1 MSENIAIIPARGG
14 SKRVPKKNIL
24 EFFGKPM
31 IAWTIEAAIKSNTFT
46 KVLVSTDCE
55 EIAKISKNYGA
66 EVPFL
71 RKSYAD
77 DISPISLATHDALI
91 QAEDFWSL
99 KFDTVTQLMPNCPL
113 RNDKDIV
120 EFTRAVDVQ
129 QLPELSQKAI
139 CFLKAKNHAWKGVK
153 VEFVTNP
160 TPEQSEKLKENEDK
174 AKSYLVAAGSKAYNT
189 CLIKNNLK
197 GE

>member
-1 MSENIAIIPARGG
+1 MRTYIYNKDSFENSVEVDNYPYGYKKT
-14 SKRVPKKNIL
+14 SKRFWLETNKK
-24 EFFGKPM
+24 G
-31 IAWTIEAAIKSNTFT
+31 T
-46 KVLVSTDCE
+46 
-55 EIAKISKNYGA
+55 
-66 EVPFL
+66 
-71 RKSYAD
+71 R
-77 DISPISLATHDALI
+77 LATSNKNPKSGEWNKVKTSTYSEVGVLTSDIKHGKNFISSTGL
-91 QAEDFWSL
+91 SGYS
-99 KFDTVTQLMPNCPL
+99 
-113 RNDKDIV
+113 NDKDIV
-120 EFTRAVDVQ
+120 EFTRSVDVQ

-139 CFLKAKNHAWKGVK
+139 CLLKAKNHAWKGVK